1 MLNIL
6 LEHLAIWAIVFIVTI
21 IQTEDLKMAA
31 SCTWRFMLIL
41 YLWFGILYLIVING
55 GHLTI

>member
-6 LEHLAIWAIVFIVTI
+6 LEHLAIWAIVFIVAI
-21 IQTEDLKMAA
+21 IQTEDIKMAA

-41 YLWFGILYLIVING
+41 YFGFGILYLIVING